1 MSAEELPSCWICFE
15 ESGEDNEQLVRGC
28 SCRGSSGYVHLNCLV
43 KYASEKSRKVTHP
56 DDHDEDFTTAWRT
69 CSNCNQSYTG
79 ELQVNLIDKCLEFV
93 KKEFPDSQWRLLLA
107 LLLKSAMLKGRDSID
122 ISYKMI
128 SLIDEMKSNN
138 TLPSSLKIV
147 DA

>member
-1 MSAEELPSCWICFE
+1 M
-15 ESGEDNEQLVRGC
+15 
-28 SCRGSSGYVHLNCLV
+28 

-56 DDHDEDFTTAWRT
+56 DDHDEDFTTAWRS

-79 ELQVNLIDKCLEFV
+79 ELQVGLIDKCLEFV
-93 KKEFPDSQWRLLLA
+93 EREFPDSQWRLLLA

-128 SLIDEMKSNN
+128 SLMDEMKSNN